1 MFKFCSHISG
11 SVAEGV
17 SHGELRCAGC
27 CAAACSGRTP
37 AATAPMASAGTA
49 PRGDGASSPP
59 ARLLSPLAVDN
70 GIGRILPVQ
79 MEKLGNPYLNPLS
92 LKPSCYGYCIR
103 ALQQLENQHSP
114 FTQKST
120 RFLPVV
126 GFSVRRAT
134 ILQCNIAQTG
144 QKPALLPATQRS
156 PRGAEAALSPAA
168 MAGGCLWLFSP

>member
-1 MFKFCSHISG
+1 MQGAVRLHALGAHQQPGHPWPGGLSRG
-11 SVAEGV
+11 S
-17 SHGELRCAGC
+17 
-27 CAAACSGRTP
+27 P
-37 AATAPMASAGTA
+37 
-49 PRGDGASSPP
+49 PRGWSQPPP

-70 GIGRILPVQ
+70 GIGRTLPVQ

-92 LKPSCYGYCIR
+92 LKPGCYGYCIR

-114 FTQKST
+114 FTQKSP

-156 PRGAEAALSPAA
+156 PRRAEAALSPAA

>member
-1 MFKFCSHISG
+1 MLCGCMLWAHTSSQGTHGLSRG
-11 SVAEGV
+11 S
-17 SHGELRCAGC
+17 
-27 CAAACSGRTP
+27 P
-37 AATAPMASAGTA
+37 
-49 PRGDGASSPP
+49 PRGWSQPPP
-59 ARLLSPLAVDN
+59 AWLLSPLAVDN
-70 GIGRILPVQ
+70 GIGRTLPVQ
-79 MEKLGNPYLNPLS
+79 MEKLGNPCLNPLS
-92 LKPSCYGYCIR
+92 LKPSCYGYCIK

-144 QKPALLPATQRS
+144 QKPALLPATQRP
-156 PRGAEAALSPAA
+156 PRGAEAALSPTA